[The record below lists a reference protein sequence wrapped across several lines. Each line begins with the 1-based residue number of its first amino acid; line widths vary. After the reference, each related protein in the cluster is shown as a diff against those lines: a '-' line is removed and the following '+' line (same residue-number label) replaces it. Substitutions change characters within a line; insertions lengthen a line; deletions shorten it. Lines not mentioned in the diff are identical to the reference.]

1 MGLPGGKLAWVGLI
15 VGREQELRSISAV
28 VRDGGSLLLR
38 GEPGAGKTALLEQA
52 VEGATTQVLRAAGVE
67 TVADIPYGALAELLR
82 PLRAEL
88 RTRVEAGPLRMALGI
103 DPPDAGLSALAIEVT
118 LEDLLTAHAP
128 LLLVVDDVQWLDD
141 ASARVI
147 GRLARGARDLGIAV
161 LLAGPAMNLI
171 FASALYAVLA
181 MVGSQIVKP
190 VVGQVR
196 QDSPAAVAGLQRG
209 DEIVRVGDR
218 KVDDIEDLQIAL
230 IREFSGDGVVPLR
243 VRRNGSEKDVT
254 LRVTEDR
261 LALTEP
267 GRLLPGLGFEPAT
280 WNAKT
285 TIQDAPHDSAGG
297 RAGLRAG
304 DQLLMV
310 DGQPV
315 VNMMDFQSM
324 VSSAPGRDISIEV
337 ERDGARLHMV
347 ATVARVME
355 SGRPVGRLGIL
366 LKEGTRVWPPG
377 IVGVRRSGPID
388 AVVVGV
394 EKTWDMSLLTV
405 QMLWRIVTGQVS
417 AKNISGPI
425 SIAEFAGISAY
436 LGVTAFLAFLAIISV
451 SLGVLNLAPVPLLDG
466 GQIVYQLVEAV
477 KGSPMSE
484 RAQNFGQQVGIALL
498 VVLMSLAFYN
508 DISRHLN

>member
-1 MGLPGGKLAWVGLI
+1 MKILIFITAFLVAIGILVAVHEFGHYWVAKKLGFKVLRFSIGFGKPLLMR
-15 VGREQELRSISAV
+15 VGRDADRTEYCVAAIPLGGYVKLLDEREGDVSPQELHRSFT
-28 VRDGGSLLLR
+28 R
-38 GEPGAGKTALLEQA
+38 
-52 VEGATTQVLRAAGVE
+52 
-67 TVADIPYGALAELLR
+67 R
-82 PLRAEL
+82 PVWQR
-88 RTRVEAGPLRMALGI
+88 
-103 DPPDAGLSALAIEVT
+103 
-118 LEDLLTAHAP
+118 
-128 LLLVVDDVQWLDD
+128 
-141 ASARVI
+141 
-147 GRLARGARDLGIAV
+147 IAV

-171 FASALYAVLA
+171 FASVLYAVLA
-181 MVGSQIVKP
+181 MVGSQVIKP

-196 QDSPAAVAGLQRG
+196 LGSPAAVAGLQRG
-209 DEIVRVGDR
+209 DEIVRVGNR

-230 IREFSGDGVVPLR
+230 IRQFSDDGVVPLAI
-243 VRRNGSEKDVT
+243 RRDGGERDVT
-254 LRVTEDR
+254 LRVTEGR

-280 WNAKT
+280 WSAKT
-285 TIQDAPHDSAGG
+285 LIQDAPPDSAGG

-304 DQLLMV
+304 DRLISV

-324 VSSAPGRDISIEV
+324 VSSAPGREISIEV
-337 ERDGARLHMV
+337 ERGGARLRMV
-347 ATVARVME
+347 ATVARVMDQ
-355 SGRPVGRLGIL
+355 GRQVGRLGVML
-366 LKEGTRVWPPG
+366 EEGARVWPPG
-377 IVGVRRSGPID
+377 LVGMRRSGPID
-388 AVVVGV
+388 AAVVGV
-394 EKTWDMSLLTV
+394 EKTWDMSALTV

-451 SLGVLNLAPVPLLDG
+451 SLGVLNLMPVPLLDG

-477 KGSPMSE
+477 KGSPLSE